1 MVMITPAEFEDE
13 MKRIAEIQDL
23 ELKHKS
29 ADELMCSALD
39 DNGYS
44 SGVKIFKEMSKWY
57 S

>member
-1 MVMITPAEFEDE
+1 MITPAEFEDE

>member
-13 MKRIAEIQDL
+13 MKKIAAMPDL

-44 SGVKIFKEMSKWY
+44 SGVRIFREMNKWY